1 MSHLKTIVYIICF
14 NIFAFSTNAQEPND
28 LNRIFLALKLDRLF
42 EEIREEGLIAAK
54 EMQGDLK
61 NSQSVIGW
69 SKNTNEIYSTKLMKD
84 YFKKELTNLES
95 LSIFLLAIDFY
106 EKPLGVK
113 IIENELTTRIK
124 IRDDGEKEK
133 ARNTVKQLK
142 YLKPYRFKLYN
153 EIISANGFIE
163 DNISSSMNSNLAF
176 YEGYAAG
183 LATSDQSLTEREMIS
198 QIWLNESETRKRM
211 TDWVLNFSVT
221 SFKNLTDNELKEY
234 LEFSNSK
241 PGRYLSNNI
250 NFIFDKLF
258 GIQSYKLGE
267 FIAQSSVASGT

>member
-1 MSHLKTIVYIICF
+1 MSYLKTIGYIICF
-14 NIFAFSTNAQEPND
+14 NIFAFSTNAEESND

-42 EEIREEGLIAAK
+42 EEIREEGLVAAK
-54 EMQGDLK
+54 EMHGDLK
-61 NSQSVIGW
+61 GSQSVVGW
-69 SKNTNEIYSTKLMKD
+69 SEKIDEIYSTKLMKD
-84 YFKKELTNLES
+84 YFKRELTNLES
-95 LSIFLLAIDFY
+95 LSIFLLAINFY

-113 IIENELTTRIK
+113 IIENELLTRIEL
-124 IRDDGEKEK
+124 RDESEKEK
-133 ARNTVKQLK
+133 ARNLVKQLK

-153 EIISANGFIE
+153 EIINANGFIE
-163 DNISSSMNSNLAF
+163 DNVSSSMNSNVAF

-183 LATSDQSLTEREMIS
+183 LNTSSQGLTKTEMIS
-198 QIWLNESETRKRM
+198 KIWSNERETRDRM

-221 SFKNLTDNELKEY
+221 SFKDLTDNELKEY

-267 FIAQSSVASGT
+267 FIAQSSVTSGT

>member
-1 MSHLKTIVYIICF
+1 MSYLKTIIYIICF
-14 NIFAFSTNAQEPND
+14 NIFAFSTNAQESND

-54 EMQGDLK
+54 DIRGDLK
-61 NSQSVIGW
+61 NSQSVVGW
-69 SKNTNEIYSTKLMKD
+69 SKNINEIYSTELMKD
-84 YFKKELTNLES
+84 YFKKELSNLDS
-95 LSIFLLAIDFY
+95 LSSFLLSINFY
-106 EKPLGVK
+106 EKPLGIK
-113 IIENELTTRIK
+113 IIENELITRIK

-153 EIISANGFIE
+153 EIINANGFIE

-176 YEGYAAG
+176 YEGYAEG
-183 LATSDQSLTEREMIS
+183 LATSDQGLTETEMIS
-198 QIWLNESETRKRM
+198 RIWLNESETRKRM

-234 LEFSNSK
+234 LAFSNSK
-241 PGRYLSNNI
+241 SGRYLSNNI

-258 GIQSYKLGE
+258 EIQSYKLGKLLAE
-267 FIAQSSVASGT
+267 RSVSSGT

>member
-1 MSHLKTIVYIICF
+1 MSYLKTIISIICF
-14 NIFAFSTNAQEPND
+14 NIFAFSTNAEESND

-61 NSQSVIGW
+61 NSQSVVGW
-69 SKNTNEIYSTKLMKD
+69 SKNINEIYSTKLMKD

-113 IIENELTTRIK
+113 IIENELITRIK

-153 EIISANGFIE
+153 EIINANGFIE

-221 SFKNLTDNELKEY
+221 SFKNLNDNELKEY
-234 LEFSNSK
+234 LAFSNSK
-241 PGRYLSNNI
+241 SGRYLSNNI

-258 GIQSYKLGE
+258 EIQSYKLGKLLAE
-267 FIAQSSVASGT
+267 RSVSSGT

>member
-1 MSHLKTIVYIICF
+1 MSYLKTIVYIICF
-14 NIFAFSTNAQEPND
+14 NIFAFSTNAEESND

-61 NSQSVIGW
+61 NSQSVVGW
-69 SKNTNEIYSTKLMKD
+69 SKNINEIYSTKLMKD

-95 LSIFLLAIDFY
+95 LSIFLPAINFY

-113 IIENELTTRIK
+113 IIENELITRIK

-153 EIISANGFIE
+153 EIINANGFIE

-176 YEGYAAG
+176 YEGYASG

-221 SFKNLTDNELKEY
+221 SFKNLNDNELKEY
-234 LEFSNSK
+234 LAFSNSK
-241 PGRYLSNNI
+241 SGRYLSNNI

-258 GIQSYKLGE
+258 EIQSYKLGKLLAE
-267 FIAQSSVASGT
+267 RSVSSGT

>member
-1 MSHLKTIVYIICF
+1 MSYLKTIVCIICF
-14 NIFAFSTNAQEPND
+14 NIFAFSTNAEESND

-61 NSQSVIGW
+61 NSQSVVGW
-69 SKNTNEIYSTKLMKD
+69 SKNINEIYSTKLMKD

-95 LSIFLLAIDFY
+95 LSIFLPAINFY

-113 IIENELTTRIK
+113 IIENELITRIK

-153 EIISANGFIE
+153 EIINANGFIE

-176 YEGYAAG
+176 YEGYASG

-221 SFKNLTDNELKEY
+221 SFKNLNDNELKEY
-234 LEFSNSK
+234 LAFSNSK
-241 PGRYLSNNI
+241 SGRYLSNNI

-258 GIQSYKLGE
+258 EIQSYKLGKLLAE
-267 FIAQSSVASGT
+267 RSVSSGT

>member
-1 MSHLKTIVYIICF
+1 MSYLKTIIYIICF
-14 NIFAFSTNAQEPND
+14 NIFAFSTNAQESND

-42 EEIREEGLIAAK
+42 EEIRVEGLIAANDIR
-54 EMQGDLK
+54 GDFK
-61 NSQSVIGW
+61 NSQSVVGGR
-69 SKNTNEIYSTKLMKD
+69 KNINEIYSTELMKD

-95 LSIFLLAIDFY
+95 LSSFLLAINFY
-106 EKPLGVK
+106 EKPLGIK
-113 IIENELTTRIK
+113 IIENELITRIK

-153 EIISANGFIE
+153 EIINANGFIE

-176 YEGYAAG
+176 YEGYASG

-198 QIWLNESETRKRM
+198 RIWLNESETRKRM

-221 SFKNLTDNELKEY
+221 SFKNLNDNELKEY
-234 LEFSNSK
+234 LAFSNSK
-241 PGRYLSNNI
+241 SGRYLSNNI

-258 GIQSYKLGE
+258 EIQSYKLGKLLAE
-267 FIAQSSVASGT
+267 RSVSSGT

>member
-1 MSHLKTIVYIICF
+1 MSYLKTIVYIICF
-14 NIFAFSTNAQEPND
+14 NIFAFSTNAEESND

-61 NSQSVIGW
+61 NSQSVVGW
-69 SKNTNEIYSTKLMKD
+69 SKNISEIYSTKLMKD

-113 IIENELTTRIK
+113 IIENELITRIK

-153 EIISANGFIE
+153 EIINANGFIE

-221 SFKNLTDNELKEY
+221 SFKNLTDSELKEY

-258 GIQSYKLGE
+258 GIQSYKLGK
-267 FIAQSSVASGT
+267 FLAQSSVASGT

>member
-1 MSHLKTIVYIICF
+1 MSYLKTIGYIICF
-14 NIFAFSTNAQEPND
+14 NIFAFSTNAEESND

-183 LATSDQSLTEREMIS
+183 LVTSDQSLTEREMIS

-241 PGRYLSNNI
+241 PGRYLSSNI

>member
-1 MSHLKTIVYIICF
+1 MSYLKTIVCIICF
-14 NIFAFSTNAQEPND
+14 NIFAFSTNAEESND
-28 LNRIFLALKLDRLF
+28 LNRILLALKLDRLF

-61 NSQSVIGW
+61 NSQSVVGW
-69 SKNTNEIYSTKLMKD
+69 SKNINEIYSTKLMKD

-95 LSIFLLAIDFY
+95 LSIFLPAINFY

-113 IIENELTTRIK
+113 IIENELITRIK

-153 EIISANGFIE
+153 EIINANGFIE

-176 YEGYAAG
+176 YEGYASG
-183 LATSDQSLTEREMIS
+183 LATSDRSLTEREMIS
-198 QIWLNESETRKRM
+198 RIWLNQSETRKRM

-221 SFKNLTDNELKEY
+221 SFKNLNDNELREY
-234 LEFSNSK
+234 LAFSNSK
-241 PGRYLSNNI
+241 SGRYLSNNI

-258 GIQSYKLGE
+258 KIQSYKLGKLLAE
-267 FIAQSSVASGT
+267 RSVSSGT

>member
-1 MSHLKTIVYIICF
+1 MSYLKTIVCIICF
-14 NIFAFSTNAQEPND
+14 NIFAFSTNAEESND
-28 LNRIFLALKLDRLF
+28 LNRILLALKLDRLF

-61 NSQSVIGW
+61 NSQSVVGW
-69 SKNTNEIYSTKLMKD
+69 SKNINEIYSTKLMKD

-113 IIENELTTRIK
+113 IIENELITRIK

-153 EIISANGFIE
+153 EIINANGFIE

-176 YEGYAAG
+176 YEGYASG

-198 QIWLNESETRKRM
+198 RIWLNESETRKRM

-221 SFKNLTDNELKEY
+221 SFKNLNDNELKEY
-234 LEFSNSK
+234 LAFSNSK
-241 PGRYLSNNI
+241 SGRYLSNNI

-258 GIQSYKLGE
+258 EIQSYKLGKLLAE
-267 FIAQSSVASGT
+267 RSVSSGT

>member
-1 MSHLKTIVYIICF
+1 MSYLKTIVYIICF
-14 NIFAFSTNAQEPND
+14 NIFAFSTNAEESND

-61 NSQSVIGW
+61 NSQSVVGW
-69 SKNTNEIYSTKLMKD
+69 SKNINEIYSTKLMKD

-95 LSIFLLAIDFY
+95 LSIFLPAINFY

-113 IIENELTTRIK
+113 IIENELITRIK

-153 EIISANGFIE
+153 EIINANGFIE

-176 YEGYAAG
+176 YEGYASG

-198 QIWLNESETRKRM
+198 RIWLNESETRKRM

-221 SFKNLTDNELKEY
+221 SFKNLNDNELKEY
-234 LEFSNSK
+234 LAFSNSK
-241 PGRYLSNNI
+241 SGRYLSNNI

-258 GIQSYKLGE
+258 EIQSYKLGKLLAE
-267 FIAQSSVASGT
+267 RSVSSGT

>member
-1 MSHLKTIVYIICF
+1 MCI
-14 NIFAFSTNAQEPND
+14 
-28 LNRIFLALKLDRLF
+28 RDRL
-42 EEIREEGLIAAK
+42 I
-54 EMQGDLK
+54 
-61 NSQSVIGW
+61 
-69 SKNTNEIYSTKLMKD
+69 
-84 YFKKELTNLES
+84 
-95 LSIFLLAIDFY
+95 
-106 EKPLGVK
+106 
-113 IIENELTTRIK
+113 TRIK

-153 EIISANGFIE
+153 EIINANGFIE

-176 YEGYAAG
+176 YEGYAEG
-183 LATSDQSLTEREMIS
+183 LATSDQGLTETEMIS
-198 QIWLNESETRKRM
+198 RIWLNESETRKRM

-258 GIQSYKLGE
+258 EIQSYKLGKLLAE
-267 FIAQSSVASGT
+267 RSVSSGT